1 MKVAVMLWHQSQF
14 DFFRKKPFNMTN
26 TESIYRSILMKIST
40 LPPNYLEQV
49 DAYLQYILQESTREK
64 HVNRKSILALVGGW
78 NYMSESS
85 FDEYL
90 NAAKNT
96 GKDVLI

>member
-40 LPPNYLEQV
+40 LPPTIWNRLMLTCSTYCRS
-49 DAYLQYILQESTREK
+49 LQEEA
-64 HVNRKSILALVGGW
+64 RKQKKYIG
-78 NYMSESS
+78 
-85 FDEYL
+85 
-90 NAAKNT
+90 T
-96 GKDVLI
+96 GRRMELYERVVIR